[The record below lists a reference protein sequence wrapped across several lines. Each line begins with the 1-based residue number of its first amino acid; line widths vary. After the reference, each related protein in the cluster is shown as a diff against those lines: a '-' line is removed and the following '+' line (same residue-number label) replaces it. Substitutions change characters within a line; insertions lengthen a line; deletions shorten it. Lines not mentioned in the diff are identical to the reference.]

1 MLNSGAERRQYPRLE
16 KKLSFKLR
24 ANGYDFDTTTEN
36 ISCIGAYC
44 HVNKYI
50 PPFTKVAVKLTL
62 PMRITDTA
70 GKKCKVESNGVIV
83 RTEDAKSGGFNIA
96 IFFNEIKDEQRQKI
110 SRYISQALSDKSP
123 PPFKRL

>member
-1 MLNSGAERRQYPRLE
+1 
-16 KKLSFKLR
+16 
-24 ANGYDFDTTTEN
+24 
-36 ISCIGAYC
+36 
-44 HVNKYI
+44 
-50 PPFTKVAVKLTL
+50 
-62 PMRITDTA
+62 MRITDTA

>member
-24 ANGYDFDTTTEN
+24 ANGYDFATTTEN